1 MCAQVKKK
9 YSDGFKQEEGIF
21 GESIAFQI
29 EGSDLMHPG
38 MWRDFTKVTY
48 STTIADVRKMKAID
62 CHK

>member
-38 MWRDFTKVTY
+38 M
-48 STTIADVRKMKAID
+48 
-62 CHK
+62 